1 VEILLVLSIL
11 ALALILF
18 AGEWLRVDITALV
31 VLISLTVLGLI
42 DFKQAFEGFSNPAVI
57 TVIGMFVLSA
67 ALVRTGVAAWLG
79 QIILQLAG
87 KSQVRLLITI
97 MLAVGIMSAF
107 MNNIAAVAILM
118 PAVMGLAKRRGI
130 APTKLLIPL
139 AFSSLL
145 GGLTTLIGTPPN
157 ILVSMIL
164 IDNGYQPFSMFSY
177 LPTGLAALTVGVAFL
192 AVFGWRLLPEGESRA
207 DLADNYGV
215 RQYVSEAMVPPN
227 SPLAGLTLR
236 DSDLGAEF
244 GVTVLAVLRDG
255 ERFPALGET
264 QLQADDI
271 LMVEGSVEDLLEIM
285 AARGLKILP
294 DDVEHEEIRPS
305 LLEVAEATIAPRSA
319 IVGHTIKELDFRH
332 RYGLN
337 VIAIRRHEVT
347 LAKKLGDVRLEF
359 GDVLLLQGT
368 GEHMDALRHTNEFL
382 LLEPVDKPVHR
393 TDKAVMAVGIMLLT
407 IILAA
412 SGLLHISVAAM
423 VGAVLAVLLG
433 CIDVNEAYG
442 AIEWR
447 AVVLIGAMLPMGTAM
462 QTTGTAAFLANQMVA
477 LVGDHGPVMTMAGL
491 YLLTMIITQT
501 MSHAAA
507 AVLMAPIAISLAT
520 SLGVAPHPYMMAIA
534 IAASSSFGTPIGH
547 QASVLV
553 YAAANYRFFDFTK
566 VGVPLALLVFA
577 VSMVVIPVIWP
588 F

>member
-31 VLISLTVLGLI
+31 VLILLTVLGLI

-67 ALVRTGVAAWLG
+67 AMVRTGVAAWLG

-177 LPTGLAALTVGVAFL
+177 LPTGLAALAVGLAFL
-192 AVFGWRLLPEGESRA
+192 ATLGWRLLPEGESRD

-215 RQYVSEAMVPPN
+215 RQYVSEVLVPPN

-236 DSDLGAEF
+236 DSNVGAEF

-294 DDVEHEEIRPS
+294 DAENAGVSPS

-368 GEHMDALRHTNEFL
+368 REHMDAMRQTNEFL

-393 TDKAVMAVGIMLLT
+393 TDKAVLAVGIMLLT
-407 IILAA
+407 IIMAA

-462 QTTGTAAFLANQMVA
+462 QTTGTATFLANQMVA
-477 LVGDHGPVMTMAGL
+477 LVGDYGPIMTMAGL

-577 VSMVVIPVIWP
+577 VSMAVIPVIWP

>member
-31 VLISLTVLGLI
+31 VLILLTVLGLI

-67 ALVRTGVAAWLG
+67 AMVRTGVAAWLG

-177 LPTGLAALTVGVAFL
+177 LPTGLAALAVGLAFL
-192 AVFGWRLLPEGESRA
+192 ATLGWRLLPEGESRD

-215 RQYVSEAMVPPN
+215 RQYVSEVLVPPN

-236 DSDLGAEF
+236 DSNVGAEF

-285 AARGLKILP
+285 AARGLKILA
-294 DDVEHEEIRPS
+294 DAENAGVSPS

-368 GEHMDALRHTNEFL
+368 REHMDAMRQTNEFL

-393 TDKAVMAVGIMLLT
+393 TDKAVLAVGIMLLT
-407 IILAA
+407 IIMAA

-462 QTTGTAAFLANQMVA
+462 QTTGTATFLANQMVA
-477 LVGDHGPVMTMAGL
+477 LVGDYGPIMTMAGL

-577 VSMVVIPVIWP
+577 VSMAVIPVIWP

>member
-1 VEILLVLSIL
+1 MEILLVLSIL

-31 VLISLTVLGLI
+31 VLILLTVLGLI

-67 ALVRTGVAAWLG
+67 AMVRTGVAAWLG

-177 LPTGLAALTVGVAFL
+177 LPTGLAALAVGLAFL
-192 AVFGWRLLPEGESRA
+192 ATLGWRLLPEGESRD

-215 RQYVSEAMVPPN
+215 RQYVSEVLVPPN

-236 DSDLGAEF
+236 DSNVGAEF

-285 AARGLKILP
+285 AARGLKILA
-294 DDVEHEEIRPS
+294 DAENAGVSPS

-368 GEHMDALRHTNEFL
+368 REHMDAMRQTNEFL

-393 TDKAVMAVGIMLLT
+393 TDKAVLAVGIMLLT
-407 IILAA
+407 IIMAA

-462 QTTGTAAFLANQMVA
+462 QTTGTATFLANQMVA
-477 LVGDHGPVMTMAGL
+477 LVGDYGPIMTMAGL

-577 VSMVVIPVIWP
+577 VSMAVIPVIWP